1 LAIAVH
7 ASADSGFWFRTYTRP
22 LPAFAVAAGAAAPE
36 SVAAGA
42 AAPWDEPP
50 PQAASMPATIAVQI
64 AMLNTF
70 FFMKY
75 TSLK

>member
-22 LPAFAVAAGAAAPE
+22 LPASAVAAGAAAPE

-42 AAPWDEPP
+42 AVLLDEP